1 MNFPLHINFRI
12 FALAP
17 QCLITDST
25 GAELCYVKQRLFKL
39 RDKVEVF
46 ANSTRQKLLC
56 TIAADRFI
64 DFNANFHFTT
74 PEGNVI
80 GSMKR
85 QGMKSLWRARYE
97 VRNDG
102 NTSSPVAF
110 VIEEEN
116 PFVKVMDAVLG
127 DIPVLGMFTGY
138 FFNPRYLV
146 KRGDEIVLRVT
157 KRRALFQHIFTI
169 DQQSPLTAEEEA
181 RLLPSLTMFVFHE
194 RMRG

>member
-74 PEGNVI
+74 PDGTVI

-85 QGMKSLWRARYE
+85 QGMRSLWRARYE

-102 NTSSPVAF
+102 NISSPVAF

-116 PFVKVMDAVLG
+116 PFVKVMDAILG
-127 DIPVLGMFTGY
+127 DIPVLGIFTGY

-146 KRGDEIVLRVT
+146 KRGDEIVLLVT

-169 DQQSPLTAEEEA
+169 DQHSSLTAEEEA